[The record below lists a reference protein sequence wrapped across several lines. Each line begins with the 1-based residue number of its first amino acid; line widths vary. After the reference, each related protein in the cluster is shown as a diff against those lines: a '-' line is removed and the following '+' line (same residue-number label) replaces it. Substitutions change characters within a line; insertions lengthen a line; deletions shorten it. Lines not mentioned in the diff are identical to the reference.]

1 MSKFRY
7 KLDLQT
13 FATEV
18 QGYNATTGVNALT
31 AEQHTYYQ
39 DAMLERLTPELVWT
53 KFGEKKNIPKRK
65 GATTNFRRLNS
76 LNVVT
81 TALTEGVTPD
91 GVNLDIT
98 PINATV
104 KEYGNWTKISE
115 FINLSGFDP
124 LMTEV
129 AELMGENAGES
140 IDVIVRDMLAA
151 GTNVLYANNK
161 TGRADIGAA
170 DKITALDILKA
181 RRALKRNKVKEIR
194 LPGGGTGYAALIHTD
209 VATDLMQTDEW
220 KRANVDNGTSDF
232 KNGAIGKLY
241 GIYFYEVDNG
251 VVFDGAGTT
260 GADVY
265 GTIFLGRSAYG
276 IPDIEGSVKP
286 DIIVHPAGSAGSAD
300 PLNQFNT
307 VAWKCA
313 FTVVRL
319 QELAILR
326 YESGATA

>member
-1 MSKFRY
+1 M
-7 KLDLQT
+7 
-13 FATEV
+13 ATQV

-39 DAMLERLTPELVWT
+39 DAMLERLKPELTWT
-53 KFGEKKNIPKRK
+53 EFGEKKNIPKRK

-76 LNVVT
+76 LAVST

-115 FINLSGFDP
+115 FINLTGFDP

-129 AELMGENAGES
+129 SELMGENAGES
-140 IDVIVRDMLAA
+140 IDVITRDVVSA
-151 GTNVLYANNK
+151 GTNVLYANGKLARN
-161 TGRADIGAA
+161 TIAA
-170 DKITALDILKA
+170 TDKISALDILKA
-181 RRALKRNKVKEIR
+181 RRALRRNKVKPLR
-194 LPGGGTGYAALIHTD
+194 LPNGGGTGYVALIPVD

-220 KRANVDNGTSDF
+220 KKANIE
-232 KNGAIGKLY
+232 KNTKNFMDGVIGKLY
-241 GIYFYEVDNG
+241 GIWFIEVDNG
-251 VVFDGAGTT
+251 VVFTGAGAAS
-260 GADVY
+260 ADVY
-265 GTIFLGRSAYG
+265 GTIFLGRGAYG
-276 IPDIEGSVKP
+276 IPDIDGSSKP
-286 DIIVHPAGSAGSAD
+286 DIIVHPAGSGGVAD

-307 VAWKCA
+307 IAWKCA

-326 YESGATA
+326 YESGATV